1 MRIPHIGYREKAKS
15 AASASDLDFAGLALL
30 LLYLQ

>member
-1 MRIPHIGYREKAKS
+1 MKISHTRYREKAKS
-15 AASASDLDFAGLALL
+15 AASASDLDFARLALL